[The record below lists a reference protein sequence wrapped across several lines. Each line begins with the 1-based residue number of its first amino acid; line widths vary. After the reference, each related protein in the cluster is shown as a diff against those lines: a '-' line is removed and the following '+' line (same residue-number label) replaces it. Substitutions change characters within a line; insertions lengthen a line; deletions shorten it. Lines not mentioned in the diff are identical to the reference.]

1 MAASPDAASI
11 TRTGPTRCATK
22 SRCPVSAEGNSQW
35 IMEYG
40 FERRYMPALIAS
52 ASEAVR
58 VVESEY
64 RR

>member
-1 MAASPDAASI
+1 
-11 TRTGPTRCATK
+11 
-22 SRCPVSAEGNSQW
+22 
-35 IMEYG
+35 MEYG